1 VGTSS
6 DAAIRKRG
14 YMLTAFASVFGHLG
28 PYRSLT
34 LPWPVIGD
42 QVEDWLVRHFTVSG
56 VPFQNWMVVAFA
68 LIVIAVLKGER
79 R

>member
-1 VGTSS
+1 
-6 DAAIRKRG
+6 
-14 YMLTAFASVFGHLG
+14 M
-28 PYRSLT
+28 
-34 LPWPVIGD
+34 IGD
-42 QVEDWLVRHFTVSG
+42 QVDDWLVRHFTVFG